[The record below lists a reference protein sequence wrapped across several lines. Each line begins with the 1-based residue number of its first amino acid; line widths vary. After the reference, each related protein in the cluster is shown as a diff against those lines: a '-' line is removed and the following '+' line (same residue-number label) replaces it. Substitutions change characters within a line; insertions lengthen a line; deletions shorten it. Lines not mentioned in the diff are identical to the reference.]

1 MKKILIKREQ
11 SKLACFA
18 EREKSRTKFK
28 IKTFMLA
35 VVALALTAP
44 VFTACSSDDD
54 NTKENII
61 SEFSVN
67 DQKVAAQKAKSKKNT
82 AVLLVAFGS
91 TWNNAFL
98 AFDKTITAY
107 EQAFPEADVYIS
119 FSSDICI
126 NRASVG
132 ENVDDNG
139 NLVKRDY
146 YEPRYLLHAIGAAKY
161 SKIYVQSLQ
170 VIPGEE
176 FAAVVASV
184 KKFMN
189 NGYIGDAHLDDDYLA
204 KLAEDEAIFLGMPL
218 LNNPDVDV
226 PEVAKQLNALYS
238 SEAQQGVVAF
248 MGHGN
253 PDTYDTFKANVRY
266 EQLEGELQKLS
277 PNYFVG
283 TVDMPDNY
291 KQDVWARMQDKGINS
306 GKVCLHA
313 LMSIAGDHA
322 HNDMAG
328 GALEGQDE
336 DEYWDEN
343 DPESEDNSW
352 FEFFIHKGYTATV
365 PLSGKHP
372 LGLLELPGV
381 LNVWINH
388 TKNAEF
394 LEDAYHSMYPEE

>member
-1 MKKILIKREQ
+1 MKKIKSFI
-11 SKLACFA
+11 LAAVAFA
-18 EREKSRTKFK
+18 
-28 IKTFMLA
+28 L
-35 VVALALTAP
+35 VAP

-54 NTKENII
+54 KKNETVENII

-67 DQKVAAQKAKSKKNT
+67 DKMVAEQKAKSGKNV

-98 AFDKTITAY
+98 AFDKTKTAY
-107 EQAFPEADVYIS
+107 EAAFPNADVYVC

-132 ENVDDNG
+132 ENYDDNG

-189 NGYIGDAHLDDDYLA
+189 NGYIGEAHLDDAYLA
-204 KLAEDEAIFLGMPL
+204 KLAEDEAIFFGMPL
-218 LNNPDVDV
+218 LSDPDVDV
-226 PEVAKQLNALYS
+226 PAVAAELNKLYA
-238 SEAQQGVVAF
+238 SEASQGVVAF

-253 PDTYDTFKANVRY
+253 PDNYDTFKANVRY
-266 EQLEGELQKLS
+266 TQLEEALKEYNK
-277 PNYFVG
+277 NYFVG
-283 TVDMPDNY
+283 TVDMPDNL
-291 KQDVWARMQDKGINS
+291 KMDVLERMRDQNIKD
-306 GKVCLHA
+306 GKMYLHA

-328 GALEGQDE
+328 EG
-336 DEYWDEN
+336 DEYWSHPMA
-343 DPESEDNSW
+343 PEHEENSW
-352 FEFFIHKGYTATV
+352 LEFFKHSGYDVEV

-372 LGLLELPGV
+372 QGLLELPGI
-381 LNVWINH
+381 LQVWINH

>member
-28 IKTFMLA
+28 IKTFVLA

-98 AFDKTITAY
+98 AFDKTIAAY

-139 NLVKRDY
+139 NIVKRDY

-204 KLAEDEAIFLGMPL
+204 KLAKDEAIFLGMPL

-266 EQLEGELQKLS
+266 EQLEEELQKLNS
-277 PNYFVG
+277 NYFVG

-291 KQDVWARMQDKGINS
+291 KQDVWARMQDKGIKN
-306 GKVCLHA
+306 GKVYLHA

-328 GALEGQDE
+328 EG
-336 DEYWDEN
+336 DEYWTPMA
-343 DPESEDNSW
+343 PESEDVSW
-352 FEFFIHKGYTATV
+352 FEFFSHMGYDAIV
-365 PLSGKHP
+365 PVTNKHP

-394 LEDAYHSMYPEE
+394 LEDAYHSMYPEEE

>member
-1 MKKILIKREQ
+1 MKQIK
-11 SKLACFA
+11 SLVLA
-18 EREKSRTKFK
+18 
-28 IKTFMLA
+28 A
-35 VVALALTAP
+35 VAFALAAP
-44 VFTACSSDDD
+44 VFTSCSDDD
-54 NTKENII
+54 KNETVENII

-67 DQKVAAQKAKSKKNT
+67 DTMVAEQKAKSGKDV

-98 AFDKTITAY
+98 AFDKTKAAY
-107 EQAFPEADVYIS
+107 ETAFPKADVYVC

-139 NLVKRDY
+139 NIVKRDY

-189 NGYIGDAHLDDDYLA
+189 NGYIASAHLDDEYLA
-204 KLAEDEAIFLGMPL
+204 KLADNEAIFLGMPL
-218 LNNPDVDV
+218 LNDPDVDV
-226 PEVAKQLNALYS
+226 PEVAKQLNTLYG

-266 EQLEGELQKLS
+266 EQLEEELQKYS
-277 PNYFVG
+277 SNYFVG

-291 KQDVWARMQDKGINS
+291 KQDVLARMQAQGINS
-306 GKVCLHA
+306 GKVFLHA

-328 GALEGQDE
+328 EGD
-336 DEYWDEN
+336 DYWDASDE
-343 DPESEDNSW
+343 ESEDNSW
-352 FEFFIHKGYTATV
+352 YEFFSHKGYDVSV
-365 PLSGKHP
+365 PVTNKHP
-372 LGLLELPGV
+372 LGLLELSGIQ
-381 LNVWINH
+381 NVWINH

>member
-1 MKKILIKREQ
+1 MKKIKSFI
-11 SKLACFA
+11 LATMAF
-18 EREKSRTKFK
+18 
-28 IKTFMLA
+28 
-35 VVALALTAP
+35 ALTAP
-44 VFTACSSDDD
+44 VFTACSDDD
-54 NTKENII
+54 DKKSETVENII

-67 DQKVAAQKAKSKKNT
+67 DKMVADQKAKSKKDV

-98 AFDKTITAY
+98 AFDKTKAAY
-107 EQAFPEADVYIS
+107 EQAFPEADVYVC

-139 NLVKRDY
+139 NIVKRDY

-161 SKIYVQSLQ
+161 NKIYVQSLQ

-176 FAAVVASV
+176 FANVVASV

-189 NGYIGDAHLDDDYLA
+189 NGYIASAHLDDKYLE

-218 LNNPDVDV
+218 LNNPETDV
-226 PEVAKQLNALYS
+226 PLVAKQLNDLYK
-238 SEAQQGVVAF
+238 SEAAQGVVAF

-266 EQLEGELQKLS
+266 EQLEEALQAYS

-291 KQDVWARMQDKGINS
+291 KQDVLARMQAKGINS
-306 GKVCLHA
+306 GKVYLHA

-328 GALEGQDE
+328 EG
-336 DEYWDEN
+336 DEYWDASDE
-343 DPESEDNSW
+343 ESEDNSW
-352 FEFFIHKGYTATV
+352 FEFFSHKGYNVTV

-372 LGLLELPGV
+372 QGLLELSGV
-381 LNVWINH
+381 LNVWISH

>member
-1 MKKILIKREQ
+1 MK
-11 SKLACFA
+11 
-18 EREKSRTKFK
+18 K

-35 VVALALTAP
+35 AVAMALTAP

-54 NTKENII
+54 NKTKTEVVESIV

-67 DQKVAAQKAKSKKNT
+67 DKKVAEQKAKSGKKE
-82 AVLLVAFGS
+82 AVLLIAFGS

-98 AFDKTITAY
+98 AFDKTIEAY
-107 EQAFPEADVYIS
+107 EKEFPNADVYIS

-126 NRASVG
+126 NRASIG

-139 NLVKRDY
+139 NIVRRDY

-176 FAAVVASV
+176 FAAVVAAV

-189 NGYIGDAHLDDDYLA
+189 NGYVGNAHLDDAYLA
-204 KLAEDEAIFLGMPL
+204 KLSADEAIRFGMPL
-218 LNNPDVDV
+218 LNSVDEDV
-226 PEVAKQLNALYS
+226 PAVAKELNALYKN
-238 SEAQQGVVAF
+238 EAAQGAVAF

-253 PDTYDTFKANVRY
+253 PDSYDTFKANVRY
-266 EQLEGELQKLS
+266 TQLENALQAYS
-277 PNYFVG
+277 TSYFVG
-283 TVDMPDNY
+283 TVDMPENY
-291 KQDVWARMQDKGINS
+291 KQDVLDRMQKKGINN
-306 GKVCLHA
+306 GKIFLHA

-328 GALEGQDE
+328 EGD
-336 DEYWDEN
+336 DYWDAEA
-343 DPESEDNSW
+343 PESEDNSW
-352 FEFFIHKGYTATV
+352 FEYFKNNGYDASV
-365 PLSGKHP
+365 PKTGLHP
-372 LGLLELPGV
+372 LGLLELEGV
-381 LNVWINH
+381 RNIWIKH
-388 TKNAEF
+388 TKEAEF

>member
-1 MKKILIKREQ
+1 MKKIK
-11 SKLACFA
+11 SFFLATIAFA
-18 EREKSRTKFK
+18 
-28 IKTFMLA
+28 L
-35 VVALALTAP
+35 VAPL
-44 VFTACSSDDD
+44 FTACGDDDD
-54 NTKENII
+54 NETIENIV
-61 SEFSVN
+61 SEYTVN
-67 DQKVAAQKAKSKKNT
+67 DKMVADQKAKSKKDV

-98 AFDKTITAY
+98 AFDKTKTAY
-107 EQAFPEADVYIS
+107 EAAFPQADVYVC

-126 NRASVG
+126 NRASAG
-132 ENVDDNG
+132 ENTDDNG
-139 NLVKRDY
+139 NIVKRDY

-189 NGYIGDAHLDDDYLA
+189 NGYIASAHLDDAYLA
-204 KLAEDEAIFLGMPL
+204 KLEENKAIFLGMPL
-218 LNNPDVDV
+218 LNDPEADI
-226 PEVAKQLNALYS
+226 PEVAKQLNALYAT
-238 SEAQQGVVAF
+238 EAQQGTVAF

-266 EQLEGELQKLS
+266 TQLEEELQKLN

-291 KQDVWARMQDKGINS
+291 KQDVKARMQEKGISS
-306 GKVCLHA
+306 GKIYLHA

-328 GALEGQDE
+328 EG
-336 DEYWDEN
+336 DEYWDAKDE
-343 DPESEDNSW
+343 ESEDNSW
-352 FEFFIHKGYTATV
+352 FEYFGHKGYEPIV
-365 PLSGKHP
+365 PVVGKHP
-372 LGLLELPGV
+372 QGLLELSGV
-381 LNVWINH
+381 LNVWIKH
-388 TKNAEF
+388 TKEAEF

>member
-1 MKKILIKREQ
+1 MK
-11 SKLACFA
+11 
-18 EREKSRTKFK
+18 K

-35 VVALALTAP
+35 AVAMALTAP

-54 NTKENII
+54 NKTESIV

-67 DQKVAAQKAKSKKNT
+67 DKKVAEQKAKSGKKE
-82 AVLLVAFGS
+82 AVLLIAFGS

-98 AFDKTITAY
+98 AFDKTIEAY
-107 EQAFPEADVYIS
+107 EKAFPNADVYIS

-126 NRASVG
+126 NRASIG

-139 NLVKRDY
+139 NIVRRDY

-176 FAAVVASV
+176 FAAVVAAV

-189 NGYIGDAHLDDDYLA
+189 NGYIGNAHLDDAYLA
-204 KLAEDEAIFLGMPL
+204 KLSEDEAIRFGMPL
-218 LNNPDVDV
+218 LNSVDEDV
-226 PEVAKQLNALYS
+226 PAVAKELNALYKN
-238 SEAQQGVVAF
+238 EAAQGAVAF

-253 PDTYDTFKANVRY
+253 PDSYDTFKANVRY
-266 EQLEGELQKLS
+266 TQLENALQAYS
-277 PNYFVG
+277 NSYFVG
-283 TVDMPDNY
+283 TVDMPENY
-291 KQDVWARMQDKGINS
+291 KQDVLDRMQKKGINN
-306 GKVCLHA
+306 GKIFLHA

-328 GALEGQDE
+328 EGD
-336 DEYWDEN
+336 DYWRPMA
-343 DPESEDNSW
+343 PESEDVSW
-352 FEFFIHKGYTATV
+352 FEFFSHMGYDPSV
-365 PLSGKHP
+365 PKTGLHP
-372 LGLLELPGV
+372 LGLLELEGV
-381 LNVWINH
+381 RNIWIKH
-388 TKNAEF
+388 TKEAEF

>member
-1 MKKILIKREQ
+1 MR
-11 SKLACFA
+11 
-18 EREKSRTKFK
+18 K
-28 IKTFMLA
+28 IKSLILA
-35 VVALALTAP
+35 VVVFGLTAP

-54 NTKENII
+54 KKTEIIENII

-67 DQKVAAQKAKSKKNT
+67 DEMVAAQKAKSKKNT

-98 AFDKTITAY
+98 AFDKTKAAY
-107 EQAFPEADVYIS
+107 ESAFPEADVYIS

-126 NRASVG
+126 NRASIG

-139 NLVKRDY
+139 NIVKRDY

-189 NGYIGDAHLDDDYLA
+189 NGYIGNAHLDDEYLE
-204 KLAEDEAIFLGMPL
+204 KLALDEGIFLGMPL
-218 LNNPDVDV
+218 LSDPEVDV
-226 PEVAKQLNALYS
+226 PAVAAELNKLYA
-238 SEAQQGVVAF
+238 SEAAQGVVAF

-253 PDTYDTFKANVRY
+253 PDSYDTFKANIRY
-266 EQLEGELQKLS
+266 TQLEQDLQKFS

-291 KQDVWARMQDKGINS
+291 KQNVMSRMQAKGIKS
-306 GKVCLHA
+306 GKISLHA

-328 GALEGQDE
+328 EGE
-336 DEYWDEN
+336 DYWDDE
-343 DPESEDNSW
+343 DPESEENSW
-352 FEFFIHKGYTATV
+352 YEFFNHKGYTANV
-365 PLSGKHP
+365 PLAGKHP
-372 LGLLELPGV
+372 QGLLELPGV
-381 LNVWINH
+381 LQVWINH

>member
-1 MKKILIKREQ
+1 MK
-11 SKLACFA
+11 
-18 EREKSRTKFK
+18 K

-35 VVALALTAP
+35 TMAFALAAP
-44 VFTACSSDDD
+44 VFTSCGDDETKVETVEKIID
-54 NTKENII
+54 NIV
-61 SEFSVN
+61 SEYSVN
-67 DQKVAAQKAKSKKNT
+67 DNMVADQKAKSGKNT

-91 TWNNAFL
+91 TWNNAFQ
-98 AFDKTITAY
+98 AFDATKKAY
-107 EQAFPEADVYIS
+107 EKAFPEADVYLC

-132 ENVDDNG
+132 ENTDDEG
-139 NLVKRDY
+139 KIVKRDY

-161 SKIYVQSLQ
+161 GKIYVQSLQ

-189 NGYIGDAHLDDDYLA
+189 NGFLNSAHLDDKYLA

-218 LNNPDVDV
+218 LNDSIEDIN
-226 PEVAKQLNALYS
+226 EVAKQLNEKCK
-238 SEAQQGVVAF
+238 SEISDGVVAF

-253 PDTYDTFKANVRY
+253 PDKYDTFKANIRY
-266 EQLEGELQKLS
+266 RQLETALQKLN

-283 TVDMPDNY
+283 TVDMENNY
-291 KQDVWARMQDKGINS
+291 KQDVMERMQKKGITN
-306 GKVCLHA
+306 GKVYLHA

-328 GALEGQDE
+328 EGE
-336 DEYWDEN
+336 EYWDEE

-352 FEFFIHKGYTATV
+352 FEYFTNNEYTPVV
-365 PLSGKHP
+365 PAVNNHP
-372 LGLLELPGV
+372 QGLLEIPGI
-381 LNVWINH
+381 LDVWINH

>member
-1 MKKILIKREQ
+1 MKKIKSFVFGIM
-11 SKLACFA
+11 AFA
-18 EREKSRTKFK
+18 MT
-28 IKTFMLA
+28 T
-35 VVALALTAP
+35 P
-44 VFTACSSDDD
+44 VFVSCSSDDSGDID
-54 NTKENII
+54 NLV
-61 SEFSVN
+61 SEYKVN
-67 DQKVAAQKAKSKKNT
+67 DDMVAAQKAKSKKDV
-82 AVLLVAFGS
+82 AVLLIAFGS
-91 TWNNAFL
+91 TWDNAFK
-98 AFDKTITAY
+98 AFDKTKTAY
-107 EQAFPEADVYIS
+107 EAAFPEADVYVS

-126 NRASVG
+126 NRASIG
-132 ENVDDNG
+132 ENKDDNG
-139 NLVKRDY
+139 NIVKRDY

-189 NGYIGDAHLDDDYLA
+189 NGYISSAHLDDEYLA
-204 KLAEDEAIFLGMPL
+204 KLEADEAIYLGMPL
-218 LNNPDVDV
+218 LSDPEADV
-226 PEVAKQLNALYS
+226 PEVAKQLNALYA

-253 PDTYDTFKANVRY
+253 PDNYDTFKANVRY
-266 EQLEGELQKLS
+266 TQLEEALQKLN
-277 PNYFVG
+277 PKYFVG

-291 KQDVWARMQDKGINS
+291 KQDVMARMQEKGINS
-306 GKVCLHA
+306 GKVSLHA

-336 DEYWDEN
+336 DEYWKPMA
-343 DPESEDNSW
+343 PESEDVSW
-352 FEFFIHKGYTATV
+352 YEFFKHAGYEPIV
-365 PLSGKHP
+365 PISGKHP
-372 LGLLELPGV
+372 LGLLELEGV
-381 LNVWINH
+381 QKVWISH

>member
-1 MKKILIKREQ
+1 MKTIK
-11 SKLACFA
+11 S
-18 EREKSRTKFK
+18 
-28 IKTFMLA
+28 FMLA

-44 VFTACSSDDD
+44 VFTACSDDD

-67 DQKVAAQKAKSKKNT
+67 DQKVAAQKKASGKNV

-91 TWNNAFL
+91 TWDNAFK
-98 AFDKTITAY
+98 AFDKAIAAY
-107 EQAFPEADVYIS
+107 EQAFPNADVYIS

-126 NRASVG
+126 NRASIG

-139 NLVKRDY
+139 NIVKRDY

-161 SKIYVQSLQ
+161 SKIYIQSLQ

-189 NGYIGDAHLDDDYLA
+189 NGYIGNAHLDDDYLA
-204 KLAEDEAIFLGMPL
+204 KLADDEAIFLGMPL
-218 LNNPDVDV
+218 LSDPEVDV
-226 PEVAKQLNALYS
+226 PAVAAELNKLYA
-238 SEAQQGVVAF
+238 SEAAQGVVAF

-253 PDTYDTFKANVRY
+253 PDSYDTFKANIRY
-266 EQLEGELQKLS
+266 TQLEQDLQKFS

-291 KQDVWARMQDKGINS
+291 KQNVMERMQAKGITS
-306 GKVCLHA
+306 GKMYLHA

-328 GALEGQDE
+328 EGE
-336 DEYWDEN
+336 EYWTPMAPD
-343 DPESEDNSW
+343 SEDVSW
-352 FEFFIHKGYTATV
+352 YEFFSHKDYDVTV
-365 PLSGKHP
+365 PVTNKHP
-372 LGLLELPGV
+372 LGLLELPGI
-381 LNVWINH
+381 LQVWINH

-394 LEDAYHSMYPEE
+394 LEDAYHSMYPEL

>member
-28 IKTFMLA
+28 IKTFVLA

-67 DQKVAAQKAKSKKNT
+67 DQKVAEQKAKSKKNT

-98 AFDKTITAY
+98 AFDKTIAAY
-107 EQAFPEADVYIS
+107 EQAFPETDVYIS

-139 NLVKRDY
+139 NIVKRDY

-204 KLAEDEAIFLGMPL
+204 KLAKDEAIFLGMPL

-266 EQLEGELQKLS
+266 EQLEEELQKLNS
-277 PNYFVG
+277 NYFVG

-291 KQDVWARMQDKGINS
+291 KQDVWARMQDKGIKN
-306 GKVCLHA
+306 GKVYLHA

-328 GALEGQDE
+328 EG
-336 DEYWDEN
+336 DEYWTPMA
-343 DPESEDNSW
+343 PESEDVSW
-352 FEFFIHKGYTATV
+352 FEFFSHMGYDAIV
-365 PLSGKHP
+365 PVTNKHP

-394 LEDAYHSMYPEE
+394 LEDAYHSMYPEEE

>member
-1 MKKILIKREQ
+1 MKKIKSFI
-11 SKLACFA
+11 LATMAFA
-18 EREKSRTKFK
+18 MIAPAF
-28 IKTFMLA
+28 
-35 VVALALTAP
+35 VA
-44 VFTACSSDDD
+44 CSDDD
-54 NTKENII
+54 DKTVNNLV
-61 SEFSVN
+61 SEYEVN
-67 DQKVAAQKAKSKKNT
+67 DKMVAAQKAASKKDV

-91 TWNNAFL
+91 TWDNAFK
-98 AFDKTITAY
+98 AFDKTKAAY
-107 EQAFPEADVYIS
+107 EAAFPEADVYVC

-126 NRASVG
+126 NRASAG
-132 ENVDDNG
+132 ENTDDNG
-139 NLVKRDY
+139 NIVKRDY

-189 NGYIGDAHLDDDYLA
+189 NGYIGSAHLDDKYLE
-204 KLAEDEAIFLGMPL
+204 KLAEDEAIFFGMPL
-218 LNNPDVDV
+218 LNDPEVDV
-226 PEVAKQLNALYS
+226 PEVAKQLNALYAK
-238 SEAQQGVVAF
+238 EAQQGVVAF

-253 PDTYDTFKANVRY
+253 PDTYDTFKANKRY
-266 EQLEGELQKLS
+266 EQLEEELQKLNT
-277 PNYFVG
+277 NYFVG
-283 TVDMPDNY
+283 TVDMPGNY
-291 KQDVWARMQDKGINS
+291 KQNVMDRMQRKGINS
-306 GKVCLHA
+306 GKVYLHA

-328 GALEGQDE
+328 EG
-336 DEYWDEN
+336 DEYWDDE

-352 FEFFIHKGYTATV
+352 FEFFGNNGYEPIV
-365 PLSGKHP
+365 PVTNKHP
-372 LGLLELPGV
+372 LGLLELEGV

>member
-1 MKKILIKREQ
+1 MKKI
-11 SKLACFA
+11 
-18 EREKSRTKFK
+18 KFLMAAM
-28 IKTFMLA
+28 TLVMA
-35 VVALALTAP
+35 AP
-44 VFTACSSDDD
+44 VFTACGSDDD
-54 NTKENII
+54 KNVNNLV
-61 SEFSVN
+61 SEYEVN
-67 DQKVAAQKAKSKKNT
+67 DKMVAAQKAQSKKDV

-91 TWNNAFL
+91 TWDNAFK
-98 AFDKTITAY
+98 AFDKTKAAY
-107 EQAFPEADVYIS
+107 EAAFPQADVYVS

-126 NRASVG
+126 NRASAG

-139 NLVKRDY
+139 NIVKRDY

-161 SKIYVQSLQ
+161 SKIYIQSLQ

-189 NGYIGDAHLDDDYLA
+189 NGYIASAHLDDKYLA
-204 KLAEDEAIFLGMPL
+204 KLADDEAIFLGMPL
-218 LNNPDVDV
+218 LNDPDKDV
-226 PEVAKQLNALYS
+226 PEVAKQLNVLYAK
-238 SEAQQGVVAF
+238 EAQEGVVAF

-266 EQLEGELQKLS
+266 TQLEEELQKFS
-277 PNYFVG
+277 KNYFVG

-291 KQDVWARMQDKGINS
+291 KQDVLERMEEQGING
-306 GKVCLHA
+306 GKMYLHA

-328 GALEGQDE
+328 EGD
-336 DEYWDEN
+336 DYWTPMAPD
-343 DPESEDNSW
+343 SEDVSW
-352 FEFFIHKGYTATV
+352 FEFFSHKDYEVNV
-365 PLSGKHP
+365 PVVNKHP
-372 LGLLELPGV
+372 QGLLELPGV

>member
-1 MKKILIKREQ
+1 MKKIKSFI
-11 SKLACFA
+11 LATMAFA
-18 EREKSRTKFK
+18 
-28 IKTFMLA
+28 L
-35 VVALALTAP
+35 VAPA
-44 VFTACSSDDD
+44 FTACSSDDDD

-67 DQKVAAQKAKSKKNT
+67 DKMVAEQKAKSGKNE

-98 AFDKTITAY
+98 AFDKTKAAS
-107 EQAFPEADVYIS
+107 EAAFPNADVYVC

-132 ENVDDNG
+132 ENEDDNG
-139 NLVKRDY
+139 NIVKRDY

-189 NGYIGDAHLDDDYLA
+189 NGYIGAAHLDDKYLA
-204 KLAEDEAIFLGMPL
+204 KLAEDEAIFFGMPL
-218 LNNPDVDV
+218 LNDPDVDV
-226 PEVAKQLNALYS
+226 PAVAAELNKLYAA
-238 SEAQQGVVAF
+238 EAAQGVVAF

-253 PDTYDTFKANVRY
+253 PDNYDTFKANVRY
-266 EQLEGELQKLS
+266 TQLEEELQKFS

-291 KQDVWARMQDKGINS
+291 KQDVLDRMQEKGINN
-306 GKVCLHA
+306 GKVYLHA

-328 GALEGQDE
+328 EGE
-336 DEYWDEN
+336 EYWTPMS
-343 DPESEDNSW
+343 PESEDVSW
-352 FEFFIHKGYTATV
+352 FEFFSHMGYDTTV
-365 PLSGKHP
+365 PVTNNHP
-372 LGLLELPGV
+372 QGLLELSGV

>member
-1 MKKILIKREQ
+1 MKKI
-11 SKLACFA
+11 
-18 EREKSRTKFK
+18 KS
-28 IKTFMLA
+28 FMLA
-35 VVALALTAP
+35 VVALAMTATL
-44 VFTACSSDDD
+44 FTACGDDD
-54 NTKENII
+54 NKTENVINNI
-61 SEFSVN
+61 VSEYTYN
-67 DQKVAAQKAKSKKNT
+67 DNMVAAQKAKSKKNT

-98 AFDKTITAY
+98 AFDKAKAAY
-107 EQAFPEADVYIS
+107 EQAFPEADVYMS

-126 NRASVG
+126 NRASAG

-139 NLVKRDY
+139 NIVKRDY
-146 YEPRYLLHAIGAAKY
+146 YEPRYLLHAIGAAQY

-189 NGYIGDAHLDDDYLA
+189 NGYIANAHLDDDYLA
-204 KLAEDEAIFLGMPL
+204 KLADDEAIFFGMPL
-218 LNNPDVDV
+218 LNDPEKDV
-226 PEVAKQLNALYS
+226 PEVAKQINDLYKG
-238 SEAQQGVVAF
+238 EAAQGVVAF

-253 PDTYDTFKANVRY
+253 PDNYDTFKANVRY
-266 EQLEGELQKLS
+266 TQLEEALQKFS

-291 KQDVWARMQDKGINS
+291 KQDVMQRMQSKGISN
-306 GKVCLHA
+306 GKVYLHA

-328 GALEGQDE
+328 EGD
-336 DEYWDEN
+336 DYWDAE

-352 FEFFIHKGYTATV
+352 LEFFSHNGYNPEV
-365 PLSGKHP
+365 PVSGKHP
-372 LGLLELPGV
+372 QGLLELPGV
-381 LNVWINH
+381 LNVWIQH
-388 TKNAEF
+388 TRNAEF

>member
-1 MKKILIKREQ
+1 MKKI
-11 SKLACFA
+11 
-18 EREKSRTKFK
+18 KSFIVTA
-28 IKTFMLA
+28 M
-35 VVALALTAP
+35 ALAMVAP

-54 NTKENII
+54 KTVENIV
-61 SEFSVN
+61 SEYAVN
-67 DQKVAAQKAKSKKNT
+67 DKMVAAQKAVSKKDV

-91 TWNNAFL
+91 TWNNAFQ
-98 AFDKTITAY
+98 AFDKTKAAY
-107 EQAFPEADVYIS
+107 EAAFPQADVYVC

-126 NRASVG
+126 NRASAG
-132 ENVDDNG
+132 ENTDDNG
-139 NLVKRDY
+139 NIVKRDY

-176 FAAVVASV
+176 FAAVVSSV

-189 NGYIGDAHLDDDYLA
+189 NGYLANAHLDDKYLA
-204 KLAEDEAIFLGMPL
+204 KLADDEAIYLGMPL
-218 LNNPDVDV
+218 LNNPDEDV
-226 PEVAKQLNALYS
+226 PEVAKQLNTLYAN
-238 SEAQQGVVAF
+238 EAKQGVVAF

-253 PDTYDTFKANVRY
+253 PDKYDTFKANIRY
-266 EQLEGELQKLS
+266 TQLEEALQQYS

-283 TVDMPDNY
+283 TVDMKNNF
-291 KQDVWARMQDKGINS
+291 KQDVLERMEEKGLVN
-306 GKVCLHA
+306 GKMFLHA

-328 GALEGQDE
+328 EG
-336 DEYWDEN
+336 DEYWTPMAPD
-343 DPESEDNSW
+343 SEDTSW
-352 FEFFIHKGYTATV
+352 YEFFSHKNYDVMV
-365 PLSGKHP
+365 PVTNKHP

-381 LNVWINH
+381 MNVWIQH

>member
-1 MKKILIKREQ
+1 MM
-11 SKLACFA
+11 
-18 EREKSRTKFK
+18 K
-28 IKTFMLA
+28 IKSLILGA
-35 VVALALTAP
+35 VAFAMVAPA
-44 VFTACSSDDD
+44 FIACNDDD
-54 NTKENII
+54 DEKTVNNLV
-61 SEFSVN
+61 SEYEVN
-67 DQKVAAQKAKSKKNT
+67 DQMVAAQKAKSGKKT

-98 AFDKTITAY
+98 AFDATKAAY
-107 EQAFPEADVYIS
+107 EKAFPEADVYVS

-126 NRASVG
+126 NRASAG
-132 ENVDDNG
+132 ENTDDNG
-139 NLVKRDY
+139 NIVKRDY

-161 SKIYVQSLQ
+161 NKIYVQSLQ

-189 NGYIGDAHLDDDYLA
+189 NGYIASAHLDDEYLA

-218 LNNPDVDV
+218 LNDPDKDV
-226 PEVAKQLNALYS
+226 PEVAKQLNALYKD
-238 SEAQQGVVAF
+238 EAAKGAVAF

-266 EQLEGELQKLS
+266 NQLEEALQSYS

-283 TVDMPDNY
+283 TVDMPENY
-291 KQDVWARMQDKGINS
+291 KQDVMARMQAKGITS
-306 GKVCLHA
+306 GKVYLHA

-328 GALEGQDE
+328 EGD
-336 DEYWDEN
+336 DYWDAAE
-343 DPESEDNSW
+343 PESEDNSW
-352 FEFFIHKGYTATV
+352 FEFFGHNAYEPIV
-365 PLSGKHP
+365 PVVKNHP
-372 LGLLELPGV
+372 QGLLELSGV

>member
-1 MKKILIKREQ
+1 MKKIKSFLVAAIAMAFVAPMFI
-11 SKLACFA
+11 ACG
-18 EREKSRTKFK
+18 
-28 IKTFMLA
+28 
-35 VVALALTAP
+35 
-44 VFTACSSDDD
+44 DDD
-54 NTKENII
+54 KSDTVESIV
-61 SEFSVN
+61 SEYTIN
-67 DQKVAAQKAKSKKNT
+67 DQMVANQKAKSGKNV

-91 TWNNAFL
+91 TWNNAFQ
-98 AFDKTITAY
+98 AFDKTKAAY
-107 EQAFPEADVYIS
+107 EAAFPNADVYVS

-132 ENVDDNG
+132 ENKDDNG
-139 NLVKRDY
+139 NIVKRDY

-189 NGYIGDAHLDDDYLA
+189 NGYIGDAHLDDAYLA
-204 KLAEDEAIFLGMPL
+204 KLAENEAIFLGMPL

-266 EQLEGELQKLS
+266 EQLEEELQKFS

-291 KQDVWARMQDKGINS
+291 KQDVLARMQAKGINS
-306 GKVCLHA
+306 GKMYLHA

-328 GALEGQDE
+328 EGE
-336 DEYWDEN
+336 EYWRQM
-343 DPESEDNSW
+343 DPDSEENSW
-352 FEFFIHKGYTATV
+352 YEFFSHKDYEVTV
-365 PLSGKHP
+365 PVTNKHP

-381 LNVWINH
+381 LNVWVSH

>member
-1 MKKILIKREQ
+1 MKTIKSLILAT
-11 SKLACFA
+11 L
-18 EREKSRTKFK
+18 
-28 IKTFMLA
+28 
-35 VVALALTAP
+35 ALAMVAP
-44 VFTACSSDDD
+44 AFTACSDDDD
-54 NTKENII
+54 NTENNLV
-61 SEFSVN
+61 SEYEVN
-67 DQKVAAQKAKSKKNT
+67 DKMVAAQKAQSRKDV

-91 TWNNAFL
+91 TWNNAFM
-98 AFDKTITAY
+98 AFDATKKAY
-107 EQAFPEADVYIS
+107 EQAFPQADVYVS

-126 NRASVG
+126 NRASAG
-132 ENVDDNG
+132 ENTDDNG
-139 NLVKRDY
+139 NIVKRDY

-189 NGYIGDAHLDDDYLA
+189 NGYIASAHLDDKYLA
-204 KLAEDEAIFLGMPL
+204 QLAENESIFLGMPL
-218 LNNPDVDV
+218 LSDPEKDV
-226 PEVAKQLNALYS
+226 PEVAKQLNALYNA
-238 SEAQQGVVAF
+238 EAKQGVVAF

-266 EQLEGELQKLS
+266 TQLEEALQKYS

-283 TVDMPDNY
+283 TVDMPGNY
-291 KQDVWARMQDKGINS
+291 KQDVMARMEAKGINS
-306 GKVCLHA
+306 GKIFLHA

-328 GALEGQDE
+328 EGD
-336 DEYWDEN
+336 DYWMPMNPD
-343 DPESEDNSW
+343 SEDVSW
-352 FEFFIHKGYTATV
+352 FEFFSHKDYEVNV
-365 PLSGKHP
+365 PVVNKHP
-372 LGLLELPGV
+372 QGLLELSGV

-388 TKNAEF
+388 TKDAEF

>member
-1 MKKILIKREQ
+1 MKKIKSFI
-11 SKLACFA
+11 LATMTFA
-18 EREKSRTKFK
+18 
-28 IKTFMLA
+28 L
-35 VVALALTAP
+35 VAP
-44 VFTACSSDDD
+44 VFTACSSDDNDD
-54 NTKENII
+54 NTPINNIV
-61 SEFSVN
+61 SEYSVN
-67 DQKVAAQKAKSKKNT
+67 DQMVANQKKQSGKEV

-98 AFDKTITAY
+98 AFDATKAAY
-107 EQAFPEADVYIS
+107 QQAFPEADVYVS

-126 NRASVG
+126 NRASQG
-132 ENVDDNG
+132 ENEDDNG
-139 NLVKRDY
+139 NIVKRDY

-189 NGYIGDAHLDDDYLA
+189 NGYIGDAHLDDAYLA
-204 KLAEDEAIFLGMPL
+204 KLAENEAIFLGMPL

-266 EQLEGELQKLS
+266 EQLEEELQKFS

-291 KQDVWARMQDKGINS
+291 KQDVLARMQAKGINS
-306 GKVCLHA
+306 GKMYLHA

-328 GALEGQDE
+328 EGE
-336 DEYWDEN
+336 EYWRQM
-343 DPESEDNSW
+343 DPDSEENSW
-352 FEFFIHKGYTATV
+352 YEFFSHKDYEVTV
-365 PLSGKHP
+365 PVTNKHP

-381 LNVWINH
+381 LNVWVSH

>member
-1 MKKILIKREQ
+1 MKKIKSLLVAAI
-11 SKLACFA
+11 AFA
-18 EREKSRTKFK
+18 
-28 IKTFMLA
+28 M
-35 VVALALTAP
+35 VAP
-44 VFTACSSDDD
+44 VFTACSSDDK
-54 NTKENII
+54 NETVENII

-67 DQKVAAQKAKSKKNT
+67 DKMVAAQKAKSKKDV

-98 AFDKTITAY
+98 AFDKTKAAY
-107 EQAFPEADVYIS
+107 EAAFPNADVYVC

-139 NLVKRDY
+139 NIVKRDY

-189 NGYIGDAHLDDDYLA
+189 NGYIGDAHLDDAYLA
-204 KLAEDEAIFLGMPL
+204 KLADDEAIFLGLPL
-218 LNNPDVDV
+218 LNDPEVDV
-226 PEVAKQLNALYS
+226 PEVAKQLNNLYK

-266 EQLEGELQKLS
+266 EQLEEELQKFS

-283 TVDMPDNY
+283 TVDMEDNY
-291 KQDVWARMQDKGINS
+291 KQDVLARMQAKGINS
-306 GKVCLHA
+306 GKMYLHA

-328 GALEGQDE
+328 EGE
-336 DEYWDEN
+336 EYWTPMA
-343 DPESEDNSW
+343 PESEDVSW
-352 FEFFIHKGYTATV
+352 YEFFSHKDYEVSV
-365 PLSGKHP
+365 PVVGNHP
-372 LGLLELPGV
+372 QGLLELPGV

-394 LEDAYHSMYPEE
+394 LEDAYHSMYPETEE

>member
-1 MKKILIKREQ
+1 MMKKI
-11 SKLACFA
+11 
-18 EREKSRTKFK
+18 KFLMAAM
-28 IKTFMLA
+28 TLVMA
-35 VVALALTAP
+35 VP

-54 NTKENII
+54 KNVNNLV
-61 SEFSVN
+61 SEYEVN
-67 DQKVAAQKAKSKKNT
+67 DKMVAAQKAQSKKDV

-91 TWNNAFL
+91 TWDNAFK
-98 AFDKTITAY
+98 AFDKTKAAY
-107 EQAFPEADVYIS
+107 EAAFPQADVYVS

-126 NRASVG
+126 NRASAG

-139 NLVKRDY
+139 NIVKRDY

-161 SKIYVQSLQ
+161 SKIYIQSLQ

-189 NGYIGDAHLDDDYLA
+189 NGYIASAHLDDKYLA
-204 KLAEDEAIFLGMPL
+204 KLADDEAIFLGMPL
-218 LNNPDVDV
+218 LNDPDKDV
-226 PEVAKQLNALYS
+226 PEVAKQLNVLYAK
-238 SEAQQGVVAF
+238 EAQEGVVAF

-266 EQLEGELQKLS
+266 TQLEEELQKFS
-277 PNYFVG
+277 KNYFVG

-291 KQDVWARMQDKGINS
+291 KQDVLDRMEEQGING
-306 GKVCLHA
+306 GKMYLHA

-328 GALEGQDE
+328 EGD
-336 DEYWDEN
+336 DYWTPMAPD
-343 DPESEDNSW
+343 SEDVSW
-352 FEFFIHKGYTATV
+352 FEFFSHKDYEVNV
-365 PLSGKHP
+365 PVVNKHP
-372 LGLLELPGV
+372 QGLLELPGV

>member
-1 MKKILIKREQ
+1 MK
-11 SKLACFA
+11 
-18 EREKSRTKFK
+18 K

-35 VVALALTAP
+35 AVAMALTAP

-54 NTKENII
+54 NKTKTEVVESIV

-67 DQKVAAQKAKSKKNT
+67 DKKVAEQKAKSGKKE
-82 AVLLVAFGS
+82 AVLLIAFGS

-98 AFDKTITAY
+98 AFDKTIEAY
-107 EQAFPEADVYIS
+107 EKEFPNADVYIS

-126 NRASVG
+126 NRASIG

-139 NLVKRDY
+139 NIVRRDY

-176 FAAVVASV
+176 FAAVVAAV

-189 NGYIGDAHLDDDYLA
+189 NGYIGNAHLDDAYLA
-204 KLAEDEAIFLGMPL
+204 KLSEDEAIRFGMPL
-218 LNNPDVDV
+218 LSSVDEDV
-226 PEVAKQLNALYS
+226 PAVAKELNALYKN
-238 SEAQQGVVAF
+238 EAAQGAVAF

-253 PDTYDTFKANVRY
+253 PDSYDTFKANVRY
-266 EQLEGELQKLS
+266 TQLENALQAYS
-277 PNYFVG
+277 TSYFVG
-283 TVDMPDNY
+283 TVDMPENY
-291 KQDVWARMQDKGINS
+291 KQDVLDRMKKKGINN
-306 GKVCLHA
+306 GKIFLHA

-328 GALEGQDE
+328 EGD
-336 DEYWDEN
+336 DYWDAEA
-343 DPESEDNSW
+343 PESEDNSW
-352 FEFFIHKGYTATV
+352 FEYFKNNGYDASV
-365 PLSGKHP
+365 PKTGLHP
-372 LGLLELPGV
+372 LGLLELEGV
-381 LNVWINH
+381 RNIWIKH
-388 TKNAEF
+388 TKEAEF

>member
-1 MKKILIKREQ
+1 MKTIKSLILAT
-11 SKLACFA
+11 L
-18 EREKSRTKFK
+18 
-28 IKTFMLA
+28 
-35 VVALALTAP
+35 ALAMVAP
-44 VFTACSSDDD
+44 VFTACSDDD
-54 NTKENII
+54 DKTVNNLV
-61 SEFSVN
+61 SEYEVN
-67 DQKVAAQKAKSKKNT
+67 DKMVAAQKAQSKKDV

-91 TWNNAFL
+91 TWNNAFM
-98 AFDKTITAY
+98 AFDATKKAY
-107 EQAFPEADVYIS
+107 EQAFPQADVYVS

-126 NRASVG
+126 NRASAG
-132 ENVDDNG
+132 ENTDDNG
-139 NLVKRDY
+139 NIVKRDY

-189 NGYIGDAHLDDDYLA
+189 NGYIASAHLDDDYLA
-204 KLAEDEAIFLGMPL
+204 QLAENESIFLGMPL
-218 LNNPDVDV
+218 LSDPEKDV
-226 PEVAKQLNALYS
+226 PEVAKQLDALYNA
-238 SEAQQGVVAF
+238 EAKQGVVAF

-266 EQLEGELQKLS
+266 TQLEEALQKYS

-283 TVDMPDNY
+283 TVDMPGNY
-291 KQDVWARMQDKGINS
+291 KQDVMARMEAKGINS
-306 GKVCLHA
+306 GKMFLHA

-328 GALEGQDE
+328 EGD
-336 DEYWDEN
+336 DYWTPMAPD
-343 DPESEDNSW
+343 SEDVSW
-352 FEFFIHKGYTATV
+352 FEFFSHKDYEVNV
-365 PLSGKHP
+365 PVVNKHP
-372 LGLLELPGV
+372 QGLLELSGV

-388 TKNAEF
+388 TKDAEF

>member
-1 MKKILIKREQ
+1 MK
-11 SKLACFA
+11 
-18 EREKSRTKFK
+18 K

-35 VVALALTAP
+35 AVAMALTAP

-54 NTKENII
+54 NKTKTEVVESIV

-67 DQKVAAQKAKSKKNT
+67 DKKVAEQKAKSGKKE
-82 AVLLVAFGS
+82 AVLLIAFGS

-98 AFDKTITAY
+98 AFDKTIEAY
-107 EQAFPEADVYIS
+107 EKEFPNADVYIS

-126 NRASVG
+126 NRASIG

-139 NLVKRDY
+139 NIVRRDY

-176 FAAVVASV
+176 FAAVVAAV

-189 NGYIGDAHLDDDYLA
+189 NGYIGNAHLDDAYLA
-204 KLAEDEAIFLGMPL
+204 KLSADEAIRFGMPL
-218 LNNPDVDV
+218 LNSVDEDV
-226 PEVAKQLNALYS
+226 PAVAKELNALYKN
-238 SEAQQGVVAF
+238 EAAQGAVAF

-253 PDTYDTFKANVRY
+253 PDSYDTFKANVRY
-266 EQLEGELQKLS
+266 TQLENALQAYS
-277 PNYFVG
+277 TSYFVG
-283 TVDMPDNY
+283 TVDMPENY
-291 KQDVWARMQDKGINS
+291 KQDVLGRMQKKGINN
-306 GKVCLHA
+306 GKIFLHA

-328 GALEGQDE
+328 EGD
-336 DEYWDEN
+336 DYWKPMA
-343 DPESEDNSW
+343 PESEDVSW
-352 FEFFIHKGYTATV
+352 FEFFSHMGYDASV
-365 PLSGKHP
+365 PKTGLHP
-372 LGLLELPGV
+372 LGLLELEGV
-381 LNVWINH
+381 RNIWIKH
-388 TKNAEF
+388 TKEAEF

>member
-1 MKKILIKREQ
+1 MKKIN
-11 SKLACFA
+11 S
-18 EREKSRTKFK
+18 
-28 IKTFMLA
+28 FMLA
-35 VVALALTAP
+35 ILALCLVAP
-44 VFTACSSDDD
+44 VFTSCDDKD
-54 NTKENII
+54 ETIVQNTINNIV
-61 SEFSVN
+61 SEYSFN
-67 DQKVAAQKAKSKKNT
+67 DSIVAKQKATSKKDV

-98 AFDKTITAY
+98 AFDATKAAY
-107 EQAFPEADVYIS
+107 EKAFPEADVYIC

-126 NRASVG
+126 NRASAG

-139 NLVKRDY
+139 KIVKRDY

-161 SKIYVQSLQ
+161 GKIYVQSLQ

-189 NGYIGDAHLDDDYLA
+189 NGYITSAHLDDAYLA

-218 LNNPDVDV
+218 LNNPEEDV
-226 PEVAKQLNALYS
+226 PEVAKQLNALYAN
-238 SEAQQGVVAF
+238 EAKEGAVAF

-253 PDTYDTFKANVRY
+253 PDNYDTFKANVRY
-266 EQLEGELQKLS
+266 TQLEQALQKYS

-291 KQDVWARMQDKGINS
+291 KENVMERMEEKGITN
-306 GKVCLHA
+306 GKVFLHA

-328 GALEGQDE
+328 EG
-336 DEYWDEN
+336 DEYWN
-343 DPESEDNSW
+343 PMAPESEDVSW
-352 FEFFIHKGYTATV
+352 FEFFGHKDYTPVV
-365 PLSGKHP
+365 PVVKNHP
-372 LGLLELPGV
+372 QGLLELPGV
-381 LNVWINH
+381 LNVWIQH

>member
-1 MKKILIKREQ
+1 MK
-11 SKLACFA
+11 
-18 EREKSRTKFK
+18 K

-35 VVALALTAP
+35 AVAMALTAP

-54 NTKENII
+54 NKTESIV

-67 DQKVAAQKAKSKKNT
+67 DKKVAEQKAKSGKKE
-82 AVLLVAFGS
+82 AVLLIAFGS

-98 AFDKTITAY
+98 AFDKTIEAY
-107 EQAFPEADVYIS
+107 EKEFPNADVYIS

-126 NRASVG
+126 NRASIG

-139 NLVKRDY
+139 NIVRRDY

-176 FAAVVASV
+176 FAAVVAAV

-189 NGYIGDAHLDDDYLA
+189 NGYVGNAHLDDAYLA
-204 KLAEDEAIFLGMPL
+204 KLSADEAIRFGMPL
-218 LNNPDVDV
+218 LNSVDEDV
-226 PEVAKQLNALYS
+226 PAVAKELNALYKN
-238 SEAQQGVVAF
+238 EAAQGAVAF

-253 PDTYDTFKANVRY
+253 PDSYDTFKANVRY
-266 EQLEGELQKLS
+266 TQLENALQAYS
-277 PNYFVG
+277 TSYFVG
-283 TVDMPDNY
+283 TVDMPENY
-291 KQDVWARMQDKGINS
+291 KQDVLARMQKKGINN
-306 GKVCLHA
+306 GKIFLHA

-328 GALEGQDE
+328 EGD
-336 DEYWDEN
+336 DYWDAEA
-343 DPESEDNSW
+343 PESEDNSW
-352 FEFFIHKGYTATV
+352 FEYFKNNGYDASV
-365 PLSGKHP
+365 PKTGLHP
-372 LGLLELPGV
+372 LGLLELEGV
-381 LNVWINH
+381 RNIWIKH
-388 TKNAEF
+388 TKEAEF